1 MPLSLVQKITHAI
14 DMHMLF
20 TISFRFLQNGS
31 NLPIQPTS
39 VHLLTKHETE
49 IYIPSWQKE

>member
-39 VHLLTKHETE
+39 VHLFTKHETE